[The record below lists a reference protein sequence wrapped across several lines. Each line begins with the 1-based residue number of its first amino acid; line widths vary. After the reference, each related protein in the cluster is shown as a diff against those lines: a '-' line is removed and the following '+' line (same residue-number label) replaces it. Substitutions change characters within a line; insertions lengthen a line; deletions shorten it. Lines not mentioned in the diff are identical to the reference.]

1 MWLGMGEFVVV
12 LVEWRWLGGN
22 VYLLVIPL
30 VLVCLGLCPLDR
42 VLWEFCCPRV
52 LQ

>member
-1 MWLGMGEFVVV
+1 MLLGMEPFVVV
-12 LVEWRWLGGN
+12 LVEWGRLSGN
-22 VYLLVIPL
+22 VCLLVIPL

-42 VLWEFCCPRV
+42 VLWEFCCLPV